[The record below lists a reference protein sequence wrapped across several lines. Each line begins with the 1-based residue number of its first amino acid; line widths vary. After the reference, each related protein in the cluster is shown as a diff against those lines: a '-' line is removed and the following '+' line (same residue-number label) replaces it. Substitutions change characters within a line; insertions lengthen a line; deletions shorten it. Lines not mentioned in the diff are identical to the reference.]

1 MSKPPVCRR
10 CYLCLSIVLL
20 DPATALVGTI
30 LHHQM
35 FLFYQ
40 SLRLAGSTIEN
51 ANFVHAQEDQNEL
64 RTRTNHCLC
73 RLQVLQSLS
82 ALVLF
87 VLEIEIYFFSFIY
100 FSWDFYQFFCNNLD
114 F

>member
-87 VLEIEIYFFSFIY
+87 VLEIEIYIFSFIY
-100 FSWDFYQFFCNNLD
+100 FSWDFYQFLF
-114 F
+114 